1 MGRSY
6 PHAGMPGGICSTLVV
21 LVQTDDVMTSPVE
34 QYSSAMIHFSSV
46 SSGKNSDGVMLQV
59 SIKVK

>member
-1 MGRSY
+1 MGVGRSY

-21 LVQTDDVMTSPVE
+21 LVDVMTSPVE

>member
-21 LVQTDDVMTSPVE
+21 LVDVMTSPVE